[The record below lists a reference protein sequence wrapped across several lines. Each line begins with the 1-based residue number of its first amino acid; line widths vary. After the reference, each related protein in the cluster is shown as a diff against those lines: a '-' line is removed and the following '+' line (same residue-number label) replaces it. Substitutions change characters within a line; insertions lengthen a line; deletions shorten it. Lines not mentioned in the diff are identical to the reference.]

1 MALGL
6 AWRFALL
13 AGVTAGLAASPWL
26 RGDGASL
33 AGASAVGLAAL
44 IAVRPPANVARSAV
58 WAWIGCLAVSAAG
71 LGLAVGDAR
80 LAAIDAGAF
89 EARAGSQLT
98 VRGFVAAVPK
108 RSDGLVRVRVQTSE
122 GRLLVEAHEPV
133 EDLAV
138 GTGIA
143 ATGTLHEPPDWE
155 RAYLRRLGIAVV
167 LEARE
172 LEPTAARRGGLVGL
186 LDRVR
191 QRAETALDS
200 GTSPDASDLLRGFV
214 LGEDDRIDP
223 DTVDEFKRSGLAHI
237 LAVSGQNVIL
247 LALLAAAVLGALG
260 VPRRARLL
268 WILGLIAVY
277 VPVAGAGASIQRAG
291 VMGAAGVIAALAS
304 RPRSRW
310 YALLLAACVTL
321 AIDPRASSDVGWQL
335 SFAAVLGI
343 LLWSRRIAGL
353 LGGQPGSV
361 RAALAEGAAM
371 TLSATIATAPLM
383 AHHFGAISLTSV
395 PANLVALPA
404 EAPVMWLGMLSAAL
418 GQLSWAPVEPVT
430 ALGGACAGY
439 IAQVASWFGSPS
451 AQAQVDVGDAPALTG
466 LYALLVAAITLLLR
480 WGARRNTIGRLRLRG
495 LRPLG
500 PVPAAVAVVILAA
513 IAAPGSGAG
522 DPDDGRPP
530 GLRVSFLDVGQGDSI
545 LLDPRGGDPVLVDA
559 GPEDAAVA
567 AMLAERG
574 TDQLAALIE
583 THPQADHIG
592 GVPDVLGRVRVKR
605 LVYAARDRAT
615 LGAAR
620 AAGAAP
626 IPVAAGDRLRS
637 GRLRLDVLWPSR
649 DRLRPAG
656 ASRLD
661 PNLLSIVLLAR
672 WHGFELLLTGDAE
685 AQDAPV
691 APGSVDVLKV
701 AHHGSDDAGLDALL
715 DRARPRLAVI
725 SVGADNPY
733 GHPAASTLVDLAAH
747 GVATLRTD
755 EDGEVTIDVERDG
768 WSVR

>member
-1 MALGL
+1 
-6 AWRFALL
+6 
-13 AGVTAGLAASPWL
+13 
-26 RGDGASL
+26 
-33 AGASAVGLAAL
+33 
-44 IAVRPPANVARSAV
+44 
-58 WAWIGCLAVSAAG
+58 
-71 LGLAVGDAR
+71 
-80 LAAIDAGAF
+80 
-89 EARAGSQLT
+89 
-98 VRGFVAAVPK
+98 
-108 RSDGLVRVRVQTSE
+108 
-122 GRLLVEAHEPV
+122 
-133 EDLAV
+133 
-138 GTGIA
+138 
-143 ATGTLHEPPDWE
+143 
-155 RAYLRRLGIAVV
+155 
-167 LEARE
+167 
-172 LEPTAARRGGLVGL
+172 
-186 LDRVR
+186 
-191 QRAETALDS
+191 
-200 GTSPDASDLLRGFV
+200 
-214 LGEDDRIDP
+214 
-223 DTVDEFKRSGLAHI
+223 
-237 LAVSGQNVIL
+237 
-247 LALLAAAVLGALG
+247 
-260 VPRRARLL
+260 
-268 WILGLIAVY
+268 
-277 VPVAGAGASIQRAG
+277 
-291 VMGAAGVIAALAS
+291 MGAAGVIAALAS

-371 TLSATIATAPLM
+371 TLSATVATAPLM

-418 GQLSWAPVEPVT
+418 GQLSWAPAEPVT

-439 IAQVASWFGSPS
+439 IAQVASWFGSPA
-451 AQAQVDVGDAPALTG
+451 AQAQVDLGGAPALAG
-466 LYALLVAAITLLLR
+466 LYALLVATITLLLR
-480 WGARRNTIGRLRLRG
+480 RGARRTAAGRLRLRG

-500 PVPAAVAVVILAA
+500 LGAAATAVVILAV

-530 GLRVSFLDVGQGDSI
+530 GLRVSFLDVGQGDAI
-545 LLDPRGGDPVLVDA
+545 LLDPRRGDPVLVDA

-574 TDQLAALIE
+574 IDRLAALIE

-592 GVPDVLGRVRVKR
+592 GVPDVLARVRVKR
-605 LVYAARDRAT
+605 LVYAARDRAS

-637 GRLRLDVLWPSR
+637 GRLRLDVLWPPP
-649 DRLRPAG
+649 DRLRAAG

-661 PNLLSIVLLAR
+661 PNLLCIVLLAR

-685 AQDAPV
+685 AQDAPA
-691 APGSVDVLKV
+691 APGSIDVLKV

-733 GHPAASTLVDLAAH
+733 GHPAASTLADLAAH
-747 GVATLRTD
+747 GVATVRTD